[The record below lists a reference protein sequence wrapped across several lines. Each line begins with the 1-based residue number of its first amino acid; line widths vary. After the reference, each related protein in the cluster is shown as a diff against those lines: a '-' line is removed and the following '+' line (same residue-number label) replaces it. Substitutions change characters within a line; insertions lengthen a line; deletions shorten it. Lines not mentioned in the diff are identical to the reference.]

1 MHENIFLFY
10 IMETSLTVKNIVLIG
25 EFQPSKFDKYY
36 FLKNNIF
43 EEHEISE
50 ESLFTSD
57 FTIVTAKG
65 FNLTIVANQL
75 VLNEI
80 EPKVENT
87 MADLVT
93 KILSTSSFLGSG
105 FGINLHWYLF
115 SGDKTNEVA
124 KKYFYNENSVLNT
137 FFNEENVS
145 YGTYL
150 SKDFG
155 NSRLKLD
162 IKPATVVTI
171 DSQIEQ
177 KIISFGFNFHTDLK
191 GEDFKSNI
199 FKSLSEFKDYINETI
214 KIISLYE

>member
-1 MHENIFLFY
+1 
-10 IMETSLTVKNIVLIG
+10 METSLTVKNIVLLG

-43 EEHEISE
+43 EENEISD

-57 FTIVTAKG
+57 FTIVIARG

-80 EPKVENT
+80 EPNT
-87 MADLVT
+87 DDAISELMS
-93 KILSTSSFLGSG
+93 KIVNSSIFTGTG

-115 SGDKTNEVA
+115 SRDKTNEIA
-124 KKYFYNENSVLNT
+124 KKYFYNEKSLLNP
-137 FFNEENVS
+137 FFSGENVS
-145 YGTYL
+145 YGSYI

-171 DSQIEQ
+171 DSEIEQ
-177 KIISFGFNFHTDLK
+177 RIISFGFNFHTDLK
-191 GEDFKSNI
+191 DEDFKADI
-199 FKSLSEFKDYINETI
+199 FKSLSEFKEYINETI

>member
-1 MHENIFLFY
+1 
-10 IMETSLTVKNIVLIG
+10 METSLTVKNIVLLG

-43 EEHEISE
+43 EEYEISE

-57 FTIVTAKG
+57 FTIVIARG

-80 EPKVENT
+80 EPKTDDAISEL
-87 MADLVT
+87 MS
-93 KILSTSSFLGSG
+93 KIVSTCAFIGTG

-115 SGDKTNEVA
+115 SGDKTSEVA
-124 KKYFYNENSVLNT
+124 KKYFYNEKSVLNT

-145 YGTYL
+145 YGSYI

-171 DSQIEQ
+171 DSEIEQ
-177 KIISFGFNFHTDLK
+177 RIISFGFNFHTDLK
-191 GEDFKSNI
+191 GDDFKADI
-199 FKSLSEFKDYINETI
+199 FKSLSEFKDYINETF